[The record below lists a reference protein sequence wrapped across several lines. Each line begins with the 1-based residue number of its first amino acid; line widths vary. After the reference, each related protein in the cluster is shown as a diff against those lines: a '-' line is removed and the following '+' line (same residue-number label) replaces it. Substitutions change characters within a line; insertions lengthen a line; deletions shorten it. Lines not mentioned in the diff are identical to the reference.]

1 MTFFDK
7 LISSLKYYGIVYF
20 IFLIMIIGMGIIYLN
35 KIDFITMS
43 THVPPETVKDTLQPP
58 DFTKDTLQPPYIRG
72 ETMPPVDIMKT
83 GVPSKEQIDKGKLQF
98 TAVCSGCHGP
108 EGKGDGPAGA
118 LLNPK
123 PRNFTDLNG
132 WKNGPKFSMMYKTV
146 QEGIPGSAMASFN
159 YLPPIDRV
167 SIIQYIR
174 TLNPGYPPV
183 TEAELAEMDRTY
195 SLSKGFKQ
203 PNQMPVS
210 AALEKTLKEY
220 DTVQVKIA
228 SIRMALDKEIKDTAA
243 VIFKGIVRDMQK
255 ALTVLAANPRWNESV
270 NEFVHIIESDPVNSG
285 YKTTVYG
292 LSQSELNS
300 VYLYL
305 RKLFYAASSND
316 KGKTPT

>member
-20 IFLIMIIGMGIIYLN
+20 VFLIIIIGMGILYLN
-35 KIDFITMS
+35 KIDVITIS
-43 THVPPETVKDTLQPP
+43 THVPETTVKDTLQAP
-58 DFTKDTLQPPYIRG
+58 DFSKDTLQPPYMRG
-72 ETMPPVDIMKT
+72 ETMPPVDIMKV
-83 GVPSKEQIDKGKLQF
+83 GVPSKEQIDKGKSQF

-146 QEGIPGSAMASFN
+146 QEGISGSAMASFN
-159 YLPPIDRV
+159 YLPPIDRI
-167 SIIQYIR
+167 SIIQYLR

-183 TEAELAEMDRTY
+183 TEVELAEMDKTY

-210 AALEKTLKEY
+210 VALEKTLKEY
-220 DTVQVKIA
+220 DTVQAKVA
-228 SIRMALDKEIKDTAA
+228 SIRMAIDRNTKDTAA
-243 VIFKGIVRDMQK
+243 ILYKKIVRD
-255 ALTVLAANPRWNESV
+255 AESAYG
-270 NEFVHIIESDPVNSG
+270 SG
-285 YKTTVYG
+285 CG
-292 LSQSELNS
+292 FSLE
-300 VYLYL
+300 
-305 RKLFYAASSND
+305 
-316 KGKTPT
+316 

>member
-7 LISSLKYYGIVYF
+7 LISWLKYYGIVYF
-20 IFLIMIIGMGIIYLN
+20 IFLIIIIGLGILYLN
-35 KIDFITMS
+35 KIDFMTMA
-43 THVPPETVKDTLQPP
+43 TYVPPETVKDTVQAP
-58 DFTKDTLQPPYIRG
+58 DFTKDTLLPPYMRG
-72 ETMPPVDIMKT
+72 ETMPPVDIMKV
-83 GVPSKEQIDKGKLQF
+83 GVPSKEHIDKGKGQF
-98 TAVCSGCHGP
+98 TALCSGCHGP
-108 EGKGDGPAGA
+108 EGKGDGPAGI

-159 YLPPIDRV
+159 YLPPIDRI
-167 SIIQYIR
+167 SIIQYVR

-183 TEAELAEMDRTY
+183 TESELAEMDKTY

-210 AALEKTLKEY
+210 VAIQKTLSEH
-220 DTVQVKIA
+220 DTLQAKLA
-228 SIRMALDKEIKDTAA
+228 NIRMAIDRETKDTAA
-243 VIFKGIVRDMQK
+243 ILFKNIVRDMQK
-255 ALTVLAANPRWNESV
+255 ALTVLATDSLWNKGV
-270 NEFVHIIESDPVNSG
+270 NQFVNIIESDPVNSG
-285 YKTTVYG
+285 YKTTVYE

-305 RKLFYAASSND
+305 RRLFSS
-316 KGKTPT
+316 